1 VDNVDEGIAKS
12 AHCINWFSDFF
23 MANWQRFSVRENK
36 KSGTGI
42 SNPGPVDRRQRIIEV
57 LQFRG
62 EEEKGTKGKAGQ
74 DCSLSHVCSQDAAV
88 LIKRKAKDAPQ
99 DKSALR

>member
-62 EEEKGTKGKAGQ
+62 EGGKGRKGMQ
-74 DCSLSHVCSQDAAV
+74 DRIAACHMFV
-88 LIKRKAKDAPQ
+88 AKMQPC
-99 DKSALR
+99 